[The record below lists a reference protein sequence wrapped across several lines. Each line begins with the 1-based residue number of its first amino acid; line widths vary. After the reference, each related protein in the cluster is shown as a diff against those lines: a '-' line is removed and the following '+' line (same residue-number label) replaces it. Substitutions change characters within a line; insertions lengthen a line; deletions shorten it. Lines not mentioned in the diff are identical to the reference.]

1 MVCLLPALKRER
13 EREQGRGSVFPHTLL
28 LPLDPEVAGTAEGL
42 VDAGR
47 DAGAVH
53 LPLHAASQ
61 LLLLVSCLTGIPA
74 PDQVRAVVAAA
85 ESCVKSGNIMIFIML
100 KSAVTTLFRKD

>member
-1 MVCLLPALKRER
+1 MLLLPQLKGRLRSSHGIKWRPKPKPNPRGLLAPSPQERER
-13 EREQGRGSVFPHTLL
+13 EREQGRGSVFPQTLL

-61 LLLLVSCLTGIPA
+61 LLLLVS
-74 PDQVRAVVAAA
+74 
-85 ESCVKSGNIMIFIML
+85 
-100 KSAVTTLFRKD
+100 

>member
-1 MVCLLPALKRER
+1 MAAKTQTKPSWFACSQPSRER
-13 EREQGRGSVFPHTLL
+13 AREQGRGSVFPQTLL

-53 LPLHAASQ
+53 PPLHAASQ
-61 LLLLVSCLTGIPA
+61 LLLVSCLAGIPA

-85 ESCVKSGNIMIFIML
+85 ESCVTREIL
-100 KSAVTTLFRKD
+100 